1 MKVKFK
7 IEEELRSQA
16 MSIIVTL
23 PTMFKTGPFRNYGV
37 QCRWESNAT
46 HCLSKIKP
54 VKQLHL
60 IFRQLFNITGIMFI
74 LSYRYIIDSITNL
87 INKILAL
94 SSKYWI
100 VSQKT
105 IGGL

>member
-1 MKVKFK
+1 MPCPS
-7 IEEELRSQA
+7 L
-16 MSIIVTL
+16 L
-23 PTMFKTGPFRNYGV
+23 PYLPCLNRAFRNYGV

-46 HCLSKIKP
+46 HCLPKIKP
-54 VKQLHL
+54 IKQLHL
-60 IFRQLFNITGIMFI
+60 IFRQLFNITGVMFI

-87 INKILAL
+87 FNKILAL